1 MPKSNHTSSKNDH
14 TVHLIPG
21 LSNPN
26 ARSVDLSLENF
37 CMNFSRSCY
46 LNSSLQLLASSSV
59 LHATLP
65 LPGADSGTASP
76 SSPSLQSLL
85 SGDSYTDLPLTS
97 ALTAILNKLWN
108 GTSKGPQSAAGLQRL
123 LAAKNGDL
131 DGSSQQDAHEAL
143 LNLLDQIRLEEVD
156 VGSMVLRPSKKL
168 TLCLPKDDQKD
179 STA

>member
-1 MPKSNHTSSKNDH
+1 
-14 TVHLIPG
+14 
-21 LSNPN
+21 
-26 ARSVDLSLENF
+26 
-37 CMNFSRSCY
+37 

-65 LPGADSGTASP
+65 LPGADSGTASH

-143 LNLLDQIRLEEVD
+143 LNLLDQVRLEEVD
-156 VGSMVLRPSKKL
+156 VGPIILRLEEADSL
-168 TLCLPKDDQKD
+168 RLPKVDQKG
-179 STA
+179 SAA